1 VTAIGLGLK
10 HSTASITY
18 VWHTLQLLDGA
29 VVPINMRLL
38 EVETAKEKVS
48 DLGIV
53 QGIHPIVGLSSGLAF
68 YTVPLLFIDPA
79 IGAPVWGI
87 KFIVAPSANPEIY
100 FPAGTEMVLQ
110 LTAAA
115 SIPAP
120 NTNFLFPVTSLSPA
134 DQTDP
139 EQVLQNSS
147 PRAYMGKRASDV
159 INVLL
164 IGSRNQIDRAF
175 YAAGWAEA
183 QRKSPLSGTLLRK
196 SDHESHLP

>member
-1 VTAIGLGLK
+1 MSGTRSSSWMVLWFRSTCDCSKSKLRRRRLAI
-10 HSTASITY
+10 S
-18 VWHTLQLLDGA
+18 
-29 VVPINMRLL
+29 
-38 EVETAKEKVS
+38 VS
-48 DLGIV
+48 CREFI
-53 QGIHPIVGLSSGLAF
+53 PSWASSGLAF